1 MVLVEVKY
9 PFGGAKRGDRIRV
22 PEDKVAPLRRLRWAE
37 KIEDPPP
44 VLPPDPASKPAARAK
59 AKRVRLEKE
68 SGIDAVLSEET

>member
-1 MVLVEVKY
+1 MVLVEVLY

-37 KIEDPPP
+37 QVEDK
-44 VLPPDPASKPAARAK
+44 LPKPAARAK

-68 SGIDAVLSEET
+68 SGIDAVLSEETEARLSD